1 MRENVIRHKENGI
14 ETFHVREQTSSKKA
28 LLTDECS
35 LTRYVHVVLQVD
47 TLLGLSRELV
57 KEPEEL

>member
-1 MRENVIRHKENGI
+1 MCVNKQV
-14 ETFHVREQTSSKKA
+14 SSKKA
-28 LLTDECS
+28 LLTNECL